1 MLALPIGKKMLLYI
15 YLLLCPHYSE
25 HQKNAFQSIQSK
37 HFHQKTGSPNVKIN
51 SNKVKLPKVGSK
63 NAIGPN
69 KQPSYKSSEIQPH
82 QPNAPKL
89 QNLIK
94 FSEYLGGGGG
104 VWWIFKNIFS
114 EIKIFKFSKIK
125 N

>member
-69 KQPSYKSSEIQPH
+69 KQPSYKSSEIQPTPT
-82 QPNAPKL
+82 QCTQAS
-89 QNLIK
+89 K
-94 FSEYLGGGGG
+94 FNKIFRIFGGG
-104 VWWIFKNIFS
+104 VVMNIQKYF
-114 EIKIFKFSKIK
+114 F
-125 N
+125 